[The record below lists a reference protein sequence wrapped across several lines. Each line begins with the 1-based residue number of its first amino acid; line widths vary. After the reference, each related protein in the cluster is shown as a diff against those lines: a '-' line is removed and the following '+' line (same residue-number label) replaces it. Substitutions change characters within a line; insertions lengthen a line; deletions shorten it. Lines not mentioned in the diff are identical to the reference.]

1 MPHQFN
7 FYKDGSE
14 IVLLPMKHI
23 GDPGFYIWVP
33 DGEAIR
39 VPNLETGRQTAKKAH
54 AYICAAYGYTED
66 GDPIVAPKDWK
77 IIPFNKE
84 IPQIHREYD
93 AKNAWLEPRRCHS
106 TMTPWVA
113 HLFGNIRAYATPIAP

>member
-23 GDPGFYIWVP
+23 GDPGFYAWELA
-33 DGEAIR
+33 GEAIR
-39 VPNLETGRQTAKKAH
+39 VPNMDAARQLAKDAKAGLR
-54 AYICAAYGYTED
+54 AAYGYTED
-66 GDPIVAPKDWK
+66 GDLIVAPKGWK

-84 IPQIHREYD
+84 IPQIHCEYD